1 MYINLCNVTERLC
14 KRKEAIAGEYGRFSL
29 NLNTLTETS
38 TDAYAIDTNEVPL
51 LNEGIKSTAK
61 HLSTSQN
68 LLEDEQRAWDEGL
81 LEDLKSMRD
90 ALVSMRD
97 MFDRK
102 DKLSKDNIP
111 QLEKRIQA
119 NESKLQQVRSK
130 GDLAKPGE
138 AEKVETAIMNVGT
151 HPSRDDCA
159 TRSADYYN
167 RTSNPSSHSTPAVF
181 SSKSASGTKSP
192 TSTRPSTAS
201 RACTKTGRR
210 SASST
215 PSCKPTT
222 SGASSMPSRGCRSVT
237 RKCLRRPTQRPLPAT
252 TSGRGARKP
261 GKGPL
266 VFPLVVWA
274 ATRTWGSMRLVWA
287 RGSRGALLAV
297 RGI

>member
-29 NLNTLTETS
+29 NLNTLTEAS
-38 TDAYAIDTNEVPL
+38 SDAYAIETNEVPL

-61 HLSTSQN
+61 HLSTSQS

-119 NESKLQQVRSK
+119 NESKLQQIRSK

-138 AEKVETAIMNVGT
+138 AEKVETAIVNVGISMNSLSFT
-151 HPSRDDCA
+151 HFANIDC
-159 TRSADYYN
+159 
-167 RTSNPSSHSTPAVF
+167 RTNNPSSPSTLEAC
-181 SSKSASGTKSP
+181 SSRSASETRL
-192 TSTRPSTAS
+192 STLTPRSTAS
-201 RACTKTGRR
+201 PACTKTGRR
-210 SASST
+210 SA
-215 PSCKPTT
+215 
-222 SGASSMPSRGCRSVT
+222 
-237 RKCLRRPTQRPLPAT
+237 
-252 TSGRGARKP
+252 
-261 GKGPL
+261 
-266 VFPLVVWA
+266 
-274 ATRTWGSMRLVWA
+274 
-287 RGSRGALLAV
+287 
-297 RGI
+297 